1 MVRTFFDINQSNIV
15 LDIPPRVMKIT
26 NGNLI
31 NLKAF
36 AQQKKQK
43 TKK

>member
-1 MVRTFFDINQSNIV
+1 
-15 LDIPPRVMKIT
+15 MK
-26 NGNLI
+26 L

-43 TKK
+43 TRQTILRMEEIICK